1 MAMSIIKETIELD
14 SVTADNDGNVF
25 LTKRINLKTG
35 SRHMLLQMDVFEDAY
50 IDVPDE
56 PLRQNIEMVITPYPA
71 IPTNMIYQFNPP
83 QQTKRYPAA
92 GDDSVLFKIR
102 LDVNQNLLS
111 TSDQFPSP
119 EIAAQNKSFFYTDH
133 IYINLAIHGAPNQT
147 YNNIAYSFMFVLQD
161 KSVSVLEHTLG
172 VLAESHNA
180 MCALTM
186 SNGHMNTMSNLRG
199 NTFPTWRFGGIR
211 PEHTISPTAANSFF
225 LEIDTRDAEE
235 MVTTAAVRQVVADSR
250 RMSGFD
256 EAFGER
262 RPAWLSMDLN
272 QGIVA
277 GAVRSDPVPLKY
289 ADNGNTRMF

>member
-186 SNGHMNTMSNLRG
+186 SNGHMNTISNLRG

-262 RPAWLSMDLN
+262 RPEWLSMNLN

>member
-71 IPTNMIYQFNPP
+71 IPTNMIYQFNAP

-186 SNGHMNTMSNLRG
+186 SNGHMNTISNLRG

-262 RPAWLSMDLN
+262 RPEWLSMNLN

>member
-186 SNGHMNTMSNLRG
+186 SNGHMNTISNLRG

-262 RPAWLSMDLN
+262 RPEWLSMDLN